1 MLSTDNKAIGVVKP
15 GHVFTIEPMICEG
28 VHQELMW
35 YVTFFFLVFIRIL
48 KRVYDIGLMD
58 GQRLQKMENAQHN
71 LNTHFWLLKLV

>member
-35 YVTFFFLVFIRIL
+35 YVTFFFSIHSDIEA
-48 KRVYDIGLMD
+48 RV
-58 GQRLQKMENAQHN
+58 
-71 LNTHFWLLKLV
+71 